1 MTKMSTFEPLS
12 IPALHFLKIPILM
25 PTLLLPLPKLSPSPD
40 HLFLSFA
47 REFGE
52 LLGTEVERKILAVA
66 LEFECSV
73 EKII

>member
-1 MTKMSTFEPLS
+1 MSTFEPLS

-52 LLGTEVERKILAVA
+52 LLGTEVERKVPCCI
-66 LEFECSV
+66 FQT
-73 EKII
+73 